1 MNNWPKWIVVI
12 GVLVL
17 AACCCTGI
25 FDQLQILSTLVP
37 QLTITVPEIGTPRAP
52 TPVPTFALIP
62 VDPAAYE
69 TVDTLS
75 QTIVPV
81 NDPRELAERLKGIA
95 DIPETMDE
103 AIPDYQIGD
112 EREFWATNV
121 DTNQNFQVTAVLRY
135 IGENTLFWIEKG
147 VDFDEGDLEELAGTF
162 DQKIYPTVREFF
174 GSEWSPGI
182 DNDARLYIM
191 YIGGL
196 GYSLA
201 GYFSSADEVHPLA
214 HPYSNAH
221 EAFFMNSDNVGL
233 NDDYAYGVLAHEF
246 QHMIHWYRDRNE
258 ESWLNE
264 GFSELSTFLNGYDT
278 GGFDYSFAYD
288 PDLQLNDWPND
299 PNATGPH
306 YGSGFLFV
314 TYFLDRFGEEA
325 TKALVANQNN
335 GMSSIDEVL
344 AGLHAVDALTG
355 NPIRADDVFSDW
367 VLTNYLNDAAIGDG
381 RFTYSNYPGVPS
393 FYDTEEINDCPVDWK
408 TRTVSQYGTDYIKI
422 DCDGNYTINFEGN
435 TMVSVVPED
444 PHSGKFAFWSN
455 KGDESDMTL
464 TQSFD
469 FTGVSG
475 PITLSYWTWYN
486 LEADYDYL
494 YLEVSE
500 DGQEWTILQTPSGT
514 DENPS
519 GNSYGWG
526 YNADSDEWIQ
536 ETVDLSDYAGKTVQ
550 LRFEY
555 ITDAAVNGEGLL
567 LDDISIP
574 ELNYSTD
581 FETNDGGW
589 EAAGF
594 VRIQNILPQTFR
606 VSLIQESSDTSV
618 ETFDIQPG
626 EPISIPVSI
635 GSGGLRQ
642 VTLVVSGTTRFTRGV
657 ATYRFSVQP

>member
-1 MNNWPKWIVVI
+1 
-12 GVLVL
+12 
-17 AACCCTGI
+17 
-25 FDQLQILSTLVP
+25 
-37 QLTITVPEIGTPRAP
+37 
-52 TPVPTFALIP
+52 
-62 VDPAAYE
+62 
-69 TVDTLS
+69 
-75 QTIVPV
+75 
-81 NDPRELAERLKGIA
+81 
-95 DIPETMDE
+95 
-103 AIPDYQIGD
+103 
-112 EREFWATNV
+112 
-121 DTNQNFQVTAVLRY
+121 
-135 IGENTLFWIEKG
+135 
-147 VDFDEGDLEELAGTF
+147 
-162 DQKIYPTVREFF
+162 
-174 GSEWSPGI
+174 
-182 DNDARLYIM
+182 
-191 YIGGL
+191 
-196 GYSLA
+196 
-201 GYFSSADEVHPLA
+201 
-214 HPYSNAH
+214 
-221 EAFFMNSDNVGL
+221 
-233 NDDYAYGVLAHEF
+233 
-246 QHMIHWYRDRNE
+246 
-258 ESWLNE
+258 
-264 GFSELSTFLNGYDT
+264 
-278 GGFDYSFAYD
+278 
-288 PDLQLNDWPND
+288 
-299 PNATGPH
+299 
-306 YGSGFLFV
+306 
-314 TYFLDRFGEEA
+314 
-325 TKALVANQNN
+325 
-335 GMSSIDEVL
+335 
-344 AGLHAVDALTG
+344 
-355 NPIRADDVFSDW
+355 
-367 VLTNYLNDAAIGDG
+367 
-381 RFTYSNYPGVPS
+381 
-393 FYDTEEINDCPVDWK
+393 
-408 TRTVSQYGTDYIKI
+408 
-422 DCDGNYTINFEGN
+422 
-435 TMVSVVPED
+435 MVSVVPED